1 MSVKFDLTVAGAE
14 ILDSVIF
21 MEKSPAYAAFKEEIE
36 KILADFNKT
45 KRFGGSADID
55 VRALVDSSE
64 DTLLHMQRAY
74 LIWTFNEDYGKKEQN
89 ETEYSKFLKL
99 FVKSQ
104 EKALVEANGGSR
116 SIDVTEVEAFIKKFL
131 GEISEKPELF
141 NSLKEFFSG
150 YVYGYFFNYLSEQTV
165 MRDYAEFLVCL
176 GIMSNKISTSE
187 SQKQGI
193 LPKMA
198 LLLNNDRF
206 KYISG
211 NIPLSVMFNIVY
223 DRFELTGIS
232 PEEDQTVRE
241 ALREYIVSN
250 YEFREG
256 DDLVSDSVV
265 TNIMTKLNSRYICAA
280 DFVSDLH
287 RNSFDGV
294 RTFLDGDKNDMGE
307 YTYDKLLSVID
318 MKCKDNFDSFY
329 TSNRDA
335 VIETALSSDCRG
347 YKYPLVC
354 DSGDNFYFAD
364 IYKEL
369 IFPAVDKAAFVT
381 VKAEELPIDEFHFTE
396 SALKTNIIRFL
407 GGLETTG
414 YTVRSDKLPLL
425 QEIKQIRKSS
435 ASESDKKML
444 ILEKL
449 LYIISGNMDSKSYM
463 HLLNDC
469 VFDTELYDD
478 YIRYRMDN
486 LFKDGIKSHDAK
498 KNLLDNINSIS

>member
-21 MEKSPAYAAFKEEIE
+21 MDKSPAYAAFKEEIE

-45 KRFGGSADID
+45 KHFGGNTDID
-55 VRALVDSSE
+55 VKGLVESSE
-64 DTLLHMQRAY
+64 ETLLHMQRAY
-74 LIWTFNEDYGKKEQN
+74 LIWTFNEDYGKMPQN
-89 ETEYSKFLKL
+89 ETDYSKFLKL

-104 EKALVEANGGSR
+104 EKALVVANGGSK
-116 SIDVTEVEAFIKKFL
+116 SIDVTEIEGFIKSFV
-131 GEISEKPELF
+131 SEVSAKPELF

-150 YVYGYFFNYLSEQTV
+150 YIYGYFFNYLSEQTV
-165 MRDYAEFLVCL
+165 MKNYAEFLVCL

-187 SQKQGI
+187 AQKQEI

-198 LLLNNDRF
+198 ILLNNDRF

-223 DRFELTGIS
+223 DRFELTGITD
-232 PEEDQTVRE
+232 EESETIKS

-250 YEFREG
+250 YEFR
-256 DDLVSDSVV
+256 SDGELISDTLV
-265 TNIMTKLNSRYICAA
+265 TNVMTKLNNRYICAA

-287 RNSFDGV
+287 ANSFDGM
-294 RTFLDGDKNDMGE
+294 RTFLDSDKNDMGE

-318 MKCKDNFDSFY
+318 MKCKENYDSFY

-335 VIETALSSDCRG
+335 VIETSFGADCRG
-347 YKYPLVC
+347 YKYPLVFSN
-354 DSGDNFYFAD
+354 DGSFWFSD

-369 IFPAVDKAAFVT
+369 IFPAADKAAFVP
-381 VKAEELPIDEFHFTE
+381 VNAEDLPIAEFSFTE
-396 SALKTNIIRFL
+396 SALNTNIIRFL
-407 GGLETTG
+407 GGIEAKG
-414 YTVRSDKLPLL
+414 YTVRTDKLPLVN
-425 QEIKQIRKSS
+425 EIKQIRKSS
-435 ASESDKKML
+435 VGDLEKRML

-449 LYIISGNMDSKSYM
+449 LYIISGNMDSTSYM

-469 VFDTELYDD
+469 VFETKLYDD
-478 YIRYRMDN
+478 YIRYRMDC
-486 LFKDGIKSHDAK
+486 LFKNGIKSHDAK
-498 KNLLDNINSIS
+498 KKLLDNINSIS

>member
-1 MSVKFDLTVAGAE
+1 MSVKFDLTAAAAE
-14 ILDSVIF
+14 LLDSVIF
-21 MEKSPAYAAFKEEIE
+21 MDKSPAYAAFKEEIE

-45 KRFGGSADID
+45 KRFGGNTDID
-55 VRALVDSSE
+55 VKALVSSSE

-74 LIWTFNEDYGKKEQN
+74 LIWTFNEDYGKKPQN

-104 EKALVEANGGSR
+104 EKALTEINGGSKTV
-116 SIDVTEVEAFIKKFL
+116 DVTGIDAFIKKFV
-131 GEISEKPELF
+131 GEISAKPELF

-150 YVYGYFFNYLSEQTV
+150 YVYGYFFNYLNEQTV

-187 SQKQGI
+187 AQKQEI

-211 NIPLSVMFNIVY
+211 TVPLEVMFNIVY

-232 PEEDQTVRE
+232 EEEDSIIRS
-241 ALREYIVSN
+241 ALKEYMVSN

-256 DDLVSDSVV
+256 DGLISDSVV
-265 TNIMTKLNSRYICAA
+265 TNVMTKLNSRYICAA

-287 RNSFDGV
+287 KNSFDGT
-294 RTFLDGDKNDMGE
+294 RTFLDGDKNDMGD
-307 YTYDKLLSVID
+307 YTYDKLLSIID
-318 MKCKDNFDSFY
+318 MKCKENFDSYY

-335 VIETALSSDCRG
+335 VIETALSADCRG
-347 YKYPLVC
+347 YKYPLVF
-354 DSGDNFYFAD
+354 SNNGEFWFAD

-369 IFPAVDKAAFVT
+369 IFPAADKAAFVP
-381 VKAEELPIDEFHFTE
+381 VEAEDLPIAEFPFTD

-407 GGLETTG
+407 GGLETEG
-414 YTVRSDKLPLL
+414 YTVRSDKMPLIT
-425 QEIKQIRKSS
+425 EMKQIKKSPF
-435 ASESDKKML
+435 SDAEKRML

-449 LYIISGNMDSKSYM
+449 LYVISGNMDEKSYM

-469 VFDTELYDD
+469 VFDTKLYDD
-478 YIRYRMDN
+478 YIRYRMDC
-486 LFKDGIKSHDAK
+486 LFKDGIKSLDAK
-498 KNLLDNINSIS
+498 KKLLDNINSIS